1 MAVSGRA
8 IRYGCPRLDS
18 DSGNIRETAGG
29 TRLPVH
35 VVGGWCEVL
44 IGPGVRTQWAEAA
57 WSWTASVGFSVRA
70 KK

>member
-1 MAVSGRA
+1 VGGGWSCHAGPE
-8 IRYGCPRLDS
+8 GS
-18 DSGNIRETAGG
+18 DSGNIRETASG

-44 IGPGVRTQWAEAA
+44 IGPRVRTQWAEAA
-57 WSWTASVGFSVRA
+57 WSWTASVGFSLRA